1 MSVDLVPF
9 GFTPTESLVYSELVT
24 HGPTSAYAL
33 SKAVGVARANTYQ
46 ALNGLVVKGAAVLV
60 ADSPQVFKPIA
71 PKTLLA
77 IIAAREATSLDMLED
92 QVRQLNSAGE
102 LATAE
107 FSGPR
112 ALSELVL
119 RTAVRAESVTCL
131 APAATLTSLIPIWR
145 KRVADQ
151 AATALWSVG
160 RAPEGMPVL
169 LGGAVPAAKVKEVFP
184 AEIVCLVTRDTAI
197 LGCWGEGGQL
207 RGFWSSDPL
216 LVGCVRAAIL
226 QLTS

>member
-1 MSVDLVPF
+1 MPF

-24 HGPTSAYAL
+24 RGPTSAYAL

-60 ADSPQVFKPIA
+60 ANSPQVFKPIA
-71 PKTLLA
+71 PETLLA
-77 IIAAREATSLDMLED
+77 MIAAREATSLDMLEH
-92 QVRQLNSAGE
+92 QVRELKSAGE
-102 LATAE
+102 PATVE

-112 ALSELVL
+112 ALGELVL

-131 APAATLTSLIPIWR
+131 APAATLRSLIPIWR

-160 RAPEGMPVL
+160 RAPEGMPL
-169 LGGAVPAAKVKEVFP
+169 MLGGELPAAKLREVFS
-184 AEIVCLVTRDTAI
+184 AEVVCLVTRDTAI
-197 LGCWGEGGQL
+197 LGCWEKGGRL

-226 QLTS
+226 ELTS